1 MPTIPG
7 RGTFNQPMPI
17 GGGAFQP
24 GVGNQRIEMGAAQP
38 TTGGSLFSS
47 FTSTQPTTPYSTVNP
62 YANETDAQRNE
73 RIGLMT
79 GRVFT
84 RGGMGLRQD
93 GNAMPTALPTYAQL
107 TDDGYG
113 SLARERIGAYG
124 GGFGGFNPMM
134 GGGIGAFG
142 DRGFMGYR

>member
-1 MPTIPG
+1 
-7 RGTFNQPMPI
+7 
-17 GGGAFQP
+17 
-24 GVGNQRIEMGAAQP
+24 MGAAQP

-73 RIGLMT
+73 RIALMT
-79 GRVFT
+79 GRAFT

-124 GGFGGFNPMM
+124 GGYGGFNPMM